1 MLLMKVPPVAN
12 AKAERMEA
20 TGQLAMPGA
29 CLICVKVAFPL
40 NSGVETAWT
49 SMLSRSPLR
58 GGGMVVDFMIQAPA
72 GTLRVTSDCPPFL
85 QLDGKGSFDFAQDGR
100 ERRFLQP
107 TGWFGTQGCGSFA
120 VPSFHPPR
128 ALTRL
133 PRRLAASGHTSLCP
147 ELCRCSHSHAR
158 KERCK

>member
-1 MLLMKVPPVAN
+1 MSVETSSGFSVTMLLMKVPPVAN
-12 AKAERMEA
+12 AKAERMDA

-29 CLICVKVAFPL
+29 CLICVKVALPL

-72 GTLRVTSDCPPFL
+72 GTLRVTSACPPL
-85 QLDGKGSFDFAQDGR
+85 ELDGKRSFDFAQDDR

-120 VPSFHPPR
+120 VPSFHPFPPFD
-128 ALTRL
+128 ALLLLSLHSRL
-133 PRRLAASGHTSLCP
+133 TAC
-147 ELCRCSHSHAR
+147 E
-158 KERCK
+158 E